1 MRCNLS
7 VFLLFF
13 SLIPGLSSAQSPDAD
28 LMPSTFFE
36 GRRAAFRNLM
46 PDSSLAVIFANPI
59 RNRSN
64 DVDYQ
69 YSQDP
74 NFYYLT
80 GFRDPDAVLLMF
92 KEPRN
97 FDGELTNTVI
107 FVRPKDAKQETW
119 TGIRPDLNQVS
130 KITGITK
137 VYATSDFN
145 DVGFNANSLKE
156 ILVHYPDQPN
166 KEPMSK
172 IALANLVD
180 DFNAKVSSVKDRIDK
195 SKANRLL
202 ASLREV
208 KQPEELVL
216 LKKAIAITA
225 DGFTEMLKAM
235 KPGMTE
241 YQAQAIVEYFVKN
254 SGGEYQGYPSICGAA
269 RNSCVLHYDAN
280 RKVVNDGE
288 VLLTDIGGEYHGYT
302 ADITRTFP
310 INGKFTVEQKQI
322 YQLVL
327 DAQTAGIKVC
337 KVGADFRATHKA
349 TMEVVSEG
357 LLKLG
362 IITSKDDASTYF
374 MHGTSH
380 YLGLDVHDAGTYGP
394 LKSGIVITVE
404 PGIYIPAG
412 AKCDPKWWNIGVRIE
427 DDILVTD
434 GEPVNLSGNIP
445 READAIEKLMAKDSF
460 LNR

>member
-13 SLIPGLSSAQSPDAD
+13 SLIPGLSSAQSADAD
-28 LMPSTFFE
+28 LMPATFFE

-107 FVRPKDAKQETW
+107 FVRPKDAKRETW

-130 KITGITK
+130 KITSITK

-145 DVGFNANSLKE
+145 DFGFNANSLKE

-180 DFNAKVSSVKDRIDK
+180 DFNAKVNSVKDRIDK

-202 ASLREV
+202 ATLREV
-208 KQPEELVL
+208 KQPEELLL

-254 SGGEYQGYPSICGAA
+254 NGGEYQGYPSICGAA
-269 RNSCVLHYDAN
+269 RNSCVLHYEAN

-310 INGKFTVEQKQI
+310 INGKFTAEQKQI
-322 YQLVL
+322 YQIVL

-337 KVGADFRATHKA
+337 RAGADFRATHKA
-349 TMEVVSEG
+349 TMEVVTEG

-362 IITSKDDASTYF
+362 IISSKDDASTYF

-394 LKSGIVITVE
+394 LKVGSVITVE

-427 DDILVTD
+427 DDILITD
-434 GEPVNLSGNIP
+434 GDPVNLSGNIP
-445 READAIEKLMAKDSF
+445 REAEAVEKLMAKDSF

>member
-13 SLIPGLSSAQSPDAD
+13 SLIPGLSSAQSADAD
-28 LMPSTFFE
+28 LMPATFFE

-130 KITGITK
+130 KITSITK

-145 DVGFNANSLKE
+145 DFGFNANSLKE

-180 DFNAKVSSVKDRIDK
+180 DFNAKVNSVKDRIDK

-202 ASLREV
+202 ATLREV
-208 KQPEELVL
+208 KQPEELLL

-254 SGGEYQGYPSICGAA
+254 NGGEYQGYPSICGAA
-269 RNSCVLHYDAN
+269 RNSCVLHYEAN

-310 INGKFTVEQKQI
+310 INGKFTAEQKQI
-322 YQLVL
+322 YQIVL

-337 KVGADFRATHKA
+337 RAGADFRATHKA
-349 TMEVVSEG
+349 TMEVVTEG

-362 IITSKDDASTYF
+362 IISSKDDASTYF

-394 LKSGIVITVE
+394 LKVGSVITVE

-427 DDILVTD
+427 DDILITD
-434 GEPVNLSGNIP
+434 GDPVNLSGNIP
-445 READAIEKLMAKDSF
+445 REAEAIEKLMAKDSF

>member
-7 VFLLFF
+7 VFLLLL
-13 SLIPGLSSAQSPDAD
+13 SLLPGLASAQSADTD
-28 LMPSTFFE
+28 LMPASFFE

-46 PDSSLAVIFANPI
+46 PDSSLAVVFANPI

-107 FVRPKDAKQETW
+107 FVRPKDSKQETW
-119 TGIRPDLNQVS
+119 TGIRPDVNQVS
-130 KITGITK
+130 KITGIAK
-137 VYATSDFN
+137 VYTTIEFSDF
-145 DVGFNANSLKE
+145 GFNVNTLKE

-166 KEPMSK
+166 KEAMSK
-172 IALANLVD
+172 VALANLVD
-180 DFNAKVSSVKDRIDK
+180 DFNQKVSTVKERIDK
-195 SKANRLL
+195 SKATRLL

-235 KPGMTE
+235 KPGMAE

-254 SGGEYQGYPSICGAA
+254 NGGEYQGYPSICGAA
-269 RNSCVLHYDAN
+269 RNSCVLHYDDN

-288 VLLTDIGGEYHGYT
+288 ILLTDIGGEYHGYT

-310 INGKFTVEQKQI
+310 INGKFTAEQKQI
-322 YQLVL
+322 YNLVL
-327 DAQTAGIKVC
+327 EAQTAGIKVC
-337 KVGADFRATHKA
+337 KAGADFRATHKA
-349 TMEVVSEG
+349 TMEVVAEG

-362 IITSKDDASTYF
+362 IISAKGDASTYF

-394 LKSGIVITVE
+394 LKVGTVITVE

-427 DDILVTD
+427 DDVLVTD

-445 READAIEKLMAKDSF
+445 REAEAIEKLMAKDSF
-460 LNR
+460 LNH